1 MSGGSLFIRSGGQV
15 TAAGTGVQQLVARLA
30 DPGWYPEL
38 GLDRPDA
45 TSLPVATCSTFTT
58 HGILPPLVARRLD
71 RPARLLAVAAR
82 EALGTSGAMLPWPP
96 GRIGVSAASGN
107 AGTEAL
113 FQVLRT
119 VFVVGP
125 EEAPPMQFP
134 STVANAPA
142 SQLAILEKLAGPN
155 VTFAEKQ
162 VGGLRALVEAGRLLR
177 RGRADAVVAAAVDEA
192 QWLNAESYDRLGA
205 LRRPN
210 RDGFVLGEGA
220 VALVVTGE
228 RPDVP
233 CARLAGWGASSS
245 PTTTYSYPTEPG
257 ALIRAIES
265 ALDRAERAAD
275 DIDLVMSMANGAPAL
290 AHLES
295 ASLAQVFGRRRP
307 AALAITD
314 RLGEGSF
321 AGLLRVLVASLAL
334 AGEAAPA
341 WALPAH
347 LAAAG
352 FALSQS
358 APRTA
363 LIAGVAGGGSA
374 VAVVLC
380 AA

>member
-1 MSGGSLFIRSGGQV
+1 MSNGGVFIRSAGQV
-15 TAAGTGVQQLVARLA
+15 TAAGTGVRQLVARLA
-30 DPGWYPEL
+30 DPGWFPEL
-38 GLDRPDA
+38 GLARPDA
-45 TSLPVATCSTFTT
+45 NPLPVATCLTFTT
-58 HGILPPLVARRLD
+58 QGVLPPLVARRLD

-82 EALGTSGAMLPWPP
+82 EALGASGETLPWPR
-96 GRIGVSAASGN
+96 GRIGVSAATGN

-119 VFVVGP
+119 VFLVGP

-162 VGGLRALVEAGRLLR
+162 VGGLRALVEADRLIR

-205 LRRPN
+205 LRRLG

-220 VALVVTGE
+220 AALLVTGE
-228 RPDVP
+228 HPGVP

-257 ALIRAIES
+257 ALTRAIEA
-265 ALDRAERAAD
+265 ALHRAGLAAD
-275 DIDLVMSMANGAPAL
+275 DIELVMSMANGAPVL
-290 AHLES
+290 DRLET
-295 ASLAQVFGRRRP
+295 ASLAQIFARHRP
-307 AALAITD
+307 AALVITD

-321 AGLLRVLVASLAL
+321 AGLLRVLVATLAL
-334 AGEAAPA
+334 TGEVAPA
-341 WALPAH
+341 WTLPSH

-352 FALSQS
+352 FALPQG

-374 VAVVLC
+374 VAVVLRTS
-380 AA
+380 